1 MLTQSSLP
9 SIHTKFRL
17 CTCFYRESL
26 FFFSLRSSFCSCQLT
41 EFLTLVL
48 QLSSFFFS
56 IRSYH
61 PDHTLPCDI
70 NNICR
75 TEFKCMLLIDF
86 LFTDRYYVLYR
97 LPNLTFL
104 DSRPVRSKE
113 REEAQRVGSYMK
125 IVAPSANEMVSE
137 RHSIMYF
144 NF

>member
-1 MLTQSSLP
+1 MP
-9 SIHTKFRL
+9 ADKIPD
-17 CTCFYRESL
+17 
-26 FFFSLRSSFCSCQLT
+26 
-41 EFLTLVL
+41 
-48 QLSSFFFS
+48 LSAAAVKFFFS

-70 NNICR
+70 NNICQ